1 MSGRCRKRPAE
12 GAGGLDGGMRQSGRV
27 RCGGRG
33 GGRYGLVADGGRRA
47 HRSPLTPVVPVP
59 EARARPGST
68 AQPRGLCRAAAFVR
82 VRPRPRGSRR
92 AAAQP
97 GPKAGHGAAHSH
109 PPAGLHPPP
118 PPPATK
124 PTSTCPAWSRLR
136 GCGGGSNRAGPHSTW
151 LEKGTLM
158 GTTVLPLGALRGSSE
173 GARVNALRL
182 GFGWV
187 PETGD

>member
-118 PPPATK
+118 PPRHQAHLYLPCLVA
-124 PTSTCPAWSRLR
+124 SSRLR
-136 GCGGGSNRAGPHSTW
+136 GWLQPRGASFYLVGERDPYGDYRTASWSFTGQQRGCAGERTQVRVW
-151 LEKGTLM
+151 
-158 GTTVLPLGALRGSSE
+158 LGA
-173 GARVNALRL
+173 
-182 GFGWV
+182 
-187 PETGD
+187 